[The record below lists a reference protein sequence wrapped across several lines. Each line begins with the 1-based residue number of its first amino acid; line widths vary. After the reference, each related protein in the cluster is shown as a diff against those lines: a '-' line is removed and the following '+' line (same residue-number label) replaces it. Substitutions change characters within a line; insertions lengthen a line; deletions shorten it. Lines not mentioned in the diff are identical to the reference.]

1 MPGSPFRRIV
11 GRVAVA
17 ALAVVAPVALSP
29 TPASA
34 AAGDL
39 FISEYIEGSSFNKA
53 IEIYNGTGA
62 GVDLDAGGYQLEL
75 YSNGSATVSQSV
87 ALTGTVAAGDVY
99 VVVNEAANGEILAQS
114 DLTSN
119 AVINFNGDDA
129 VVLRKGTTVLD
140 VFGQIGFDPGSAWG
154 SGDTSTL
161 NHTLRRM
168 ANVCAGDPNGADAF
182 TPSTQWDGFA
192 QDTFDGLGAHTAT
205 CGPVVDAAPTV
216 TNITP
221 ADGSDASTSV
231 APTVTFSE
239 DVTLAAG
246 ALTLECTSGVVAAV
260 VSGGGKDYRLTPSV
274 PLAAGEDC
282 TFTVIAANV
291 SDVDDNDPPDNLAAD
306 VATSFGVVDTCEADI
321 TPTYDIQGSG
331 ADAAITGPVVTRGVV
346 VADYEGSSPKLRGFY
361 LQDATGDGDPSTSDA
376 IFVFNGSN
384 DSVSLGDVVTVAGTA
399 SDFQDQTQVSSVTA
413 IDTCGTATVAP
424 TEVRLPMASAGDYEK
439 YEGML
444 VTMPQTL
451 SVTEHFQ
458 LGRFGQV
465 TVSSGGRLQQPTN
478 VVDPGAE
485 AIALQAQNDLN
496 RVIID
501 DTLQSQNP
509 DPIIWGRG
517 GDPLTAQ
524 NTLRGGDTV
533 TGATGIMT
541 YGWAGNGASPSN
553 WRLRPLTQS
562 GDGITF
568 VAANPRPEGP
578 EEVGGDV
585 RVVGMN
591 LLNYFNTLDTSANNC
606 TGGVTGPPMDCRGAN
621 TALELE
627 RQTAKTVAAIVKLD
641 ADVIG
646 VNEVEND
653 GYGPD
658 SALQELV
665 DAVNADGGAGTYAVL
680 DVDDRTGEVDA
691 LGSDAIKVGLI
702 YRPDAVTPVGDT
714 AALNTVEFV
723 NGGDASPK
731 NRPSLAQA
739 WKVNET
745 DGVFITDVNHL
756 KSKGSACETPDL
768 GDGQANCAIVRT
780 NAVRALLDWLG
791 DDPTGTGDQDILLV
805 GDYNSYAMETPIK
818 TLEEG
823 GFVNL
828 VREFIGEDA
837 YSYVFDG
844 QWGYLDQALG
854 SEAIVDQVTGVSDY
868 HINAD
873 EPSVLDYNTDFQSP
887 AQIESLYAPDEFR
900 VSDHDPVLVGLR
912 PNSPPVVDA
921 GFDPMLTQCGPD
933 NGSLTVDIDDRD
945 EADTHTVTV
954 DWGDDSDATTQEVA
968 AGTESVTL
976 THTYA
981 AAGSY
986 EASVTVTD
994 SHGHEVTTSA
1004 EVVVAYDTDG
1014 LEGPLTKDGKS
1025 VKKGSTLPVKIAFA
1039 DCDGSVPTDIEPVV
1053 TVSQGDSTVLTVSP
1067 TLSDGVWQ
1075 YNLRTGDLPGT
1086 GTFTV
1091 TVTVPSTGQTSSATF
1106 TLR

>member
-1 MPGSPFRRIV
+1 M
-11 GRVAVA
+11 
-17 ALAVVAPVALSP
+17 
-29 TPASA
+29 
-34 AAGDL
+34 D
-39 FISEYIEGSSFNKA
+39 
-53 IEIYNGTGA
+53 
-62 GVDLDAGGYQLEL
+62 
-75 YSNGSATVSQSV
+75 
-87 ALTGTVAAGDVY
+87 
-99 VVVNEAANGEILAQS
+99 
-114 DLTSN
+114 
-119 AVINFNGDDA
+119 
-129 VVLRKGTTVLD
+129 
-140 VFGQIGFDPGSAWG
+140 
-154 SGDTSTL
+154 
-161 NHTLRRM
+161 HTLRRKTD
-168 ANVCAGDPNGADAF
+168 VCAGDPNGSDAF
-182 TPSTQWDGFA
+182 DPAIEWDGFA
-192 QDTFDGLGAHTAT
+192 QNAVDDLGKHTAT

-216 TNITP
+216 TDITP
-221 ADGSDASTSV
+221 TDGTNASTSV

-246 ALTLECTSGVVAAV
+246 ALALQCTSGPVAGVVGGSGNAYTFTPAA
-260 VSGGGKDYRLTPSV
+260 

-282 TFTVIAANV
+282 TFTVTASKV
-291 SDVDDNDPPDNLAAD
+291 SDVDTNDPPDLLADD
-306 VATSFGVVDTCEADI
+306 VSTSFGVVDTCTADF
-321 TPTYDIQGSG
+321 TPIYDIQGSG
-331 ADAAITGPVVTRGVV
+331 SAAAITGTVSTKGVV
-346 VADYEGSSPKLRGFY
+346 VADYEGPSPKLRGFY

-384 DSVSLGDVVTVAGTA
+384 DSVSLGDVVTVTGTA

-465 TVSSGGRLQQPTN
+465 VVSSGGRLQQPTN
-478 VVDPGAE
+478 VVAPGAE
-485 AIALQAQNDLN
+485 AVVLQAQNDLN
-496 RVIID
+496 RLIID
-501 DTLQSQNP
+501 DTTQAQNP

-517 GDPLTAQ
+517 GEPLSAE

-533 TGATGIMT
+533 TGATGVMT
-541 YGWAGNGASPSN
+541 YTWAGNGASPN
-553 WRLRPLTQS
+553 AYRLRPLTQT

-568 VAANPRPEGP
+568 EAANPRPEGP
-578 EEVGGDV
+578 EDVGGDV

-591 LLNYFNTLDTSANNC
+591 LLNYFNSFSGC
-606 TGGVTGPPMDCRGAN
+606 TGGVSGPPLDCRGADN
-621 TALELE
+621 ALELE
-627 RQTAKTVAAIVKLD
+627 RQTAKTVAALVKLD

-680 DVDDRTGEVDA
+680 DVDEGTGEIDA
-691 LGSDAIKVGLI
+691 LGSDAIKVGAI

-714 AALNTVEFV
+714 AALNSVEFV
-723 NGGDASPK
+723 NGGDSAPR
-731 NRPSLAQA
+731 NRASLAQA

-745 DGVFITDVNHL
+745 SGVFVTNVNHL
-756 KSKGSACETPDL
+756 KSKGSECETPDT

-791 DDPTGTGDQDILLV
+791 NDPTGTGDQDVLLV

-823 GFVNL
+823 GFTNL
-828 VREFIGEDA
+828 VREYLGEDA

-844 QWGYLDQALG
+844 QWGYLDHALG
-854 SEAIVDQVTGVSDY
+854 SDSILDQVTGVADY

-873 EPSVLDYNTDFQSP
+873 EPSVLDYNTNFKSP
-887 AQIESLYAPDEFR
+887 DQILSLYAPDEFR
-900 VSDHDPVLVGLR
+900 VSDHDPVLVGLT

-921 GFDPMLTQCGPD
+921 AFDPMLTQCGPD
-933 NGSLTVDIDDRD
+933 NGSLTVDIADRD
-945 EADTHTVTV
+945 EADSHSVTV
-954 DWGDDSDATTQEVA
+954 EWGDGSDATTQEVA
-968 AGTESVTL
+968 AGTDSVTL

-981 AAGSY
+981 MAGTY
-986 EASVTVTD
+986 EATVTVTD

-1004 EVVVAYDTDG
+1004 DVTVAYDTDG
-1014 LEGPLTKDGKS
+1014 LEGPLKKDGKS

-1053 TVSQGDSTVLTVSP
+1053 TVSKGGSTVLTVSP
-1067 TLSDGVWQ
+1067 TFSDGEWQ

-1091 TVTVPSTGQTSSATF
+1091 TVTVPSTGQASTSTF